1 MALAQNRLIAPLW
14 QKLRTKVGV
23 RFTRFAGVA
32 VASLATSEIALTI
45 CNGVFHMTAT
55 PAAII
60 AWFSGAVVS
69 YVLSRWAWERKG
81 KPDVLRETVP
91 FWVISALVIVI
102 LTLATKFGYHM
113 ASWLGL
119 TGIKH
124 VLFVDLVYLV
134 ANFVTF
140 LLRFVIFHYVL
151 FAEPT
156 TAARAAATGPD
167 AVPPGTRKAP
177 HTAEAPHTAAPA
189 ATAEAAAG
197 GGGSDPRKAANPVV
211 LSPPRPP
218 SLAASPPRRP
228 LPPPPRP
235 RRLATVAPALTP
247 TRTPTVT
254 RATRPAVPVR
264 ASPGD
269 AAPAAHFAHPAT
281 ILASEMPEMSMR
293 RVC

>member
-32 VASLATSEIALTI
+32 IASLGTSEIALTI

-177 HTAEAPHTAAPA
+177 RPAEAPHTAAPA

-197 GGGSDPRKAANPVV
+197 GGGSESAQSGNSGGAQPAATAKPRRKSA
-211 LSPPRPP
+211 SK
-218 SLAASPPRRP
+218 ASP
-228 LPPPPRP
+228 
-235 RRLATVAPALTP
+235 ATSPTPA
-247 TRTPTVT
+247 
-254 RATRPAVPVR
+254 
-264 ASPGD
+264 
-269 AAPAAHFAHPAT
+269 
-281 ILASEMPEMSMR
+281 E
-293 RVC
+293 

>member
-32 VASLATSEIALTI
+32 IAALATSEIALTI

-55 PAAII
+55 PAAIV

-102 LTLATKFGYHM
+102 LTLATKLGYHM

-119 TGIKH
+119 TGFKH

-134 ANFVTF
+134 ANMITF

-151 FAEPT
+151 FAEPA

-189 ATAEAAAG
+189 ATAEAAAK
-197 GGGSDPRKAANPVV
+197 PTPARATTANV
-211 LSPPRPP
+211 P
-218 SLAASPPRRP
+218 SATSSAPTANAASASGAAEPAQGAKPRRK
-228 LPPPPRP
+228 
-235 RRLATVAPALTP
+235 
-247 TRTPTVT
+247 
-254 RATRPAVPVR
+254 
-264 ASPGD
+264 
-269 AAPAAHFAHPAT
+269 PAAKPSPAT
-281 ILASEMPEMSMR
+281 SPTPAE
-293 RVC
+293 

>member
-1 MALAQNRLIAPLW
+1 MALAQHRLIAPLW

-32 VASLATSEIALTI
+32 IAALATSEVALTI
-45 CNGVFHMTAT
+45 CNGLFHMTAT
-55 PAAII
+55 PSAII

-102 LTLATKFGYHM
+102 LTLATKFGYHL

-124 VLFVDLVYLV
+124 VLLVDFVYLV
-134 ANFVTF
+134 ANFITF

-151 FAEPT
+151 FAEPA

-167 AVPPGTRKAP
+167 AVPHGRTTHPVDAAHTSP
-177 HTAEAPHTAAPA
+177 HTTPKHTTAPRTTVEA
-189 ATAEAAAG
+189 AAAG
-197 GGGSDPRKAANPVV
+197 GGAVVCFGVVCGAVCAASTGCVV
-211 LSPPRPP
+211 LP
-218 SLAASPPRRP
+218 
-228 LPPPPRP
+228 
-235 RRLATVAPALTP
+235 
-247 TRTPTVT
+247 
-254 RATRPAVPVR
+254 
-264 ASPGD
+264 
-269 AAPAAHFAHPAT
+269 
-281 ILASEMPEMSMR
+281 
-293 RVC
+293 